1 MHGDVLGQLTEIFH
15 PDRGGRGLATE
26 AATAL
31 LDWGFTEFGLHWV
44 YGRCHCRNT
53 ASARLME
60 RLGMR
65 QEARQV
71 ESYLFRGEWG
81 RPARLRD
88 PGTRVAGRD
97 PHAADVIV
105 HHGDVRVGST
115 PQTWRSSH
123 SR

>member
-71 ESYLFRGEWG
+71 ESYLFRGEWADHLVFAIL
-81 RPARLRD
+81 AREWQAE
-88 PGTRVAGRD
+88 TR
-97 PHAADVIV
+97 
-105 HHGDVRVGST
+105 T
-115 PQTWRSSH
+115 PPT
-123 SR
+123 

>member
-15 PDRGGRGLATE
+15 PDHGGRGLATE

-60 RLGMR
+60 RLGC
-65 QEARQV
+65 ARRHARSRV
-71 ESYLFRGEWG
+71 TCSGGVG
-81 RPARLRD
+81 RPTCLRD

-115 PQTWRSSH
+115 PQTWRPSH